1 MTTVQMSGIESN
13 ETRLRLHYL
22 AALFFIGIYGIQV
35 CPFIEGLT
43 PIQLATP
50 LVLIVGFQF
59 LLHQLFKKQLI
70 DNAPLEQQV
79 KHTFQLEIFLFL
91 LSGVILTISNSL
103 VYDFPIASGLK
114 MILGFATLGLF
125 VAVDISLKRER
136 TLAAFIE
143 RQGIR
148 LQPNENYFPLVGKFA
163 LLAGIIITFIVGI
176 FFLVVVKD
184 LDWLAQV
191 GDEVPIAAAQLS
203 IMKEFAFIGGVLL
216 LYMMNVIFSYARNL
230 KLFFNNEN
238 SVLASATAGNLNGLV
253 TVSSNDEFGVMAHHT
268 NVMIQTLLKRT
279 QELQITQDVTIMS
292 LASLAETRD
301 NETGAHIRRT
311 QRYVR
316 ALAEQLRDHPRFSS
330 ELNDKT
336 IELLFKSAP
345 LHDIGKVGIPDRIL
359 LKPGKLDAEEFT
371 IMKTHAE
378 LGGQAL
384 NVAEQE
390 LGSTSFLKY
399 AREIA
404 TTHHE
409 KWNGKG
415 YPRGLKG
422 DEIPVSGRLM
432 AVADVY
438 DALISKRVYKE
449 AFSHDKAMDI
459 LREGRGEHFDP
470 DILDALLAIE
480 PQFVKIAEEFAYME
494 VGNER

>member
-1 MTTVQMSGIESN
+1 MTAVENSELKSSEM
-13 ETRLRLHYL
+13 RLGLHYL
-22 AALFFIGIYGIQV
+22 AMLIFIGIYGVQV

-50 LVLIVGFQF
+50 LILIVGFQY
-59 LLHQLFKKQLI
+59 LLHLI
-70 DNAPLEQQV
+70 LHKWVINSTPLEQKV
-79 KHTFQLEIFLFL
+79 KRTFQVEIALFL
-91 LSGVILTISNSL
+91 LSGIILTISNSII
-103 VYDFPIASGLK
+103 YDFPLASGLK

-125 VAVDISLKRER
+125 VAIDIALLRER
-136 TLAAFIE
+136 ALARYIE
-143 RQGIR
+143 QQGIR
-148 LQPNENYFPLVGKFA
+148 LEPSENYFPLVGKFA
-163 LLAGIIITFIVGI
+163 LLAGTTIIFIVAI
-176 FFLVVVKD
+176 FFLLVIKD

-191 GDEVPIAAAQLS
+191 GDEIPIAKAQIS

-216 LYMMNVIFSYARNL
+216 LYVLNVIFSYARNL
-230 KLFFNNEN
+230 KLFFSNEN
-238 SVLASATAGNLNGLV
+238 SVLASATAGDLHGVV

-268 NVMIQTLLKRT
+268 NKMIETLLNRT
-279 QELQITQDVTIMS
+279 EELQLTQDVTIMS

-311 QRYVR
+311 QRYVK
-316 ALAEQLRDHPRFSS
+316 ALAEQLRDHPRFSG
-330 ELNDKT
+330 ELNEKT
-336 IELLFKSAP
+336 INLLYKSAP

-378 LGGQAL
+378 LGGEAL
-384 NVAEQE
+384 KVAEAE

-415 YPRGLKG
+415 YPHGLRG

-438 DALISKRVYKE
+438 DALISKRVYKD
-449 AFSHDKAMDI
+449 AFSHQDAMNI

-470 DILDALLAIE
+470 DVLDALLEIE
-480 PQFVKIAEEFAYME
+480 SQFVQIAEEY
-494 VGNER
+494 GDHK

>member
-1 MTTVQMSGIESN
+1 MNSINRSEQRSG
-13 ETRLRLHYL
+13 LHYL
-22 AALFFIGIYGIQV
+22 ATLIFIGIYGIQV

-43 PIQLATP
+43 PAQLATP
-50 LVLIVGFQF
+50 LILIVGFQYM
-59 LLHQLFKKQLI
+59 LHLI
-70 DNAPLEQQV
+70 LRRRMVDGAALQHQV
-79 KHTFQLEIFLFL
+79 KRTFQLEFSLYI
-91 LSGVILTISNSL
+91 LSGIILTISNSI
-103 VYDFPIASGLK
+103 VYDFPVESGLK

-125 VAVDISLKRER
+125 AAIDLALEHERSLVAYIKE
-136 TLAAFIE
+136 
-143 RQGIR
+143 QGIT
-148 LQPNENYFPLVGKFA
+148 LQPNENYFPLVGKFS
-163 LLAGIIITFIVGI
+163 LLAGIIIIFIMGI

-184 LDWLAQV
+184 LDWLIHV
-191 GDEVPIAAAQLS
+191 GDTIPAQQAKVS
-203 IMKEFAFIGGVLL
+203 ILKEFMFIGGVLL
-216 LYMMNVIFSYARNL
+216 FYVLTVIFSYARNL
-230 KLFFNNEN
+230 NLFFHNEN
-238 SVLASATAGNLNGLV
+238 SVLAKATAGDLNGSV

-268 NVMIQTLLKRT
+268 NVMIGTLLQRT
-279 QELQITQDVTIMS
+279 QELQLTQDVTIMS

-311 QRYVR
+311 QRYVK
-316 ALAEQLRDHPRFSS
+316 ALAEHLRNHPRFSH
-330 ELNDKT
+330 ELNDET

-359 LKPGKLDAEEFT
+359 LKPGRLDAEEFT

-378 LGGQAL
+378 LGGEAL
-384 NVAEQE
+384 KVAEAE

-415 YPRGLKG
+415 YPKGLKG
-422 DEIPVSGRLM
+422 DDIPISGRLM

-449 AFSHDKAMDI
+449 AFPHEEAMDI

-470 DILDALLAIE
+470 DILDALLEIE
-480 PQFVKIAEEFAYME
+480 PQFVQIAAEYAYMD
-494 VGNER
+494 VGT